1 MLTGV
6 MHQIKRLCESEV
18 IDLSTKK
25 EPVPETVA
33 MAMASASSVDTA
45 AAASL
50 LSSMLPSSSKEMTA
64 AAASPKKLEP
74 VPSISTEGEKPSS
87 PSPRLYA

>member
-25 EPVPETVA
+25 EPVPETLA

-45 AAASL
+45 AASL
-50 LSSMLPSSSKEMTA
+50 SSSMLPSSSKEMTA
-64 AAASPKKLEP
+64 AAAASPKKLEP
-74 VPSISTEGEKPSS
+74 LPSISTEGEKPSS